1 MINQHKIN
9 MAIDERIDRVYNELN
24 NNNTLLDRRVNE
36 LTEKLNAQDDINAK
50 LFNKLDK
57 IDDRLDKIEA
67 QERAHTEILEI
78 VGDEIDVLQQ
88 ENNISK
94 AEASQD
100 VINAVLN
107 DFLNDIKKLLNN
119 NTQTIKSDNKT
130 RFVNVHNVELIV
142 NRYVNNNSN
151 SQKGRV

>member
-1 MINQHKIN
+1 MVNQHKIN
-9 MAIDERIDRVYNELN
+9 IAIDERIDRVYNELN

>member
-151 SQKGRV
+151 SQKGRI